1 MNEQEGQKPSQIIT
15 CQLGVGGHVKR
26 NASNGN
32 TNVLINNREI
42 TKEEL
47 WMLKGGVLNSVG
59 LFWIVL
65 RFLNMQDQCC
75 SYKCLQSAGVPC
87 EGETHYWVSEDGT
100 YKEEGQN
107 IAKGK
112 IWDKVSLH
120 TEARSHACFTQFILL
135 HLNNC
140 ANTLFTD

>member
-47 WMLKGGVLNSVG
+47 WMLKVGVLNSFQSVVLDCTA
-59 LFWIVL
+59 LF
-65 RFLNMQDQCC
+65 
-75 SYKCLQSAGVPC
+75 K
-87 EGETHYWVSEDGT
+87 H
-100 YKEEGQN
+100 
-107 IAKGK
+107 
-112 IWDKVSLH
+112 
-120 TEARSHACFTQFILL
+120 ARSM
-135 HLNNC
+135 
-140 ANTLFTD
+140 LFL